1 MVATKYLQEKRKG
14 CMEFLSVHSLKFFL
28 SWEVAALS
36 TRTRSTSGST
46 ARRTA
51 GNMAPLGIPL
61 THEGNPAYQLW
72 EPTLDSLCPGEA
84 QLAQKTSKE
93 GLAFLAWN
101 SNSAFCVRR
110 RYMWSR
116 GYWMDRGGE
125 GMTFDFWLLEA
136 PGVYQSILQ
145 LVPVSH
151 DREFWTY
158 NKTFLFWSQGVL
170 FFFFKALVDSECF
183 PGSSEYVCNAA
194 DLGSMPGLARSP
206 GGGNN
211 LLL

>member
-1 MVATKYLQEKRKG
+1 MGATKYLQEKRKG
-14 CMEFLSVHSLKFFL
+14 CLEFLSEPSLTFL
-28 SWEVAALS
+28 LNWEVGALS
-36 TRTRSTSGST
+36 TRTCSTWFNSQKD
-46 ARRTA
+46 RREH
-51 GNMAPLGIPL
+51 GPLGIPL
-61 THEGNPAYQLW
+61 THEGNPVYQLW

-101 SNSAFCVRR
+101 SKSAFCVRR
-110 RYMWSR
+110 RYTWSR

-136 PGVYQSILQ
+136 PGVDQSSLQ

-158 NKTFLFWSQGVL
+158 TKTFLFWSQGVL
-170 FFFFKALVDSECF
+170 FF
-183 PGSSEYVCNAA
+183 
-194 DLGSMPGLARSP
+194 
-206 GGGNN
+206 
-211 LLL
+211 